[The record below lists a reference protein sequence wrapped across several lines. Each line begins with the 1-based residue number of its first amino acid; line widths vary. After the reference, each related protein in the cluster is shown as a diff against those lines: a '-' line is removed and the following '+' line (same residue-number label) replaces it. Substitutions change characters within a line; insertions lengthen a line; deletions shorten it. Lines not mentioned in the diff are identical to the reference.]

1 VVRRCKGRVGNFK
14 TLLLEMKI
22 EKDSRAILAVI
33 LPVYGK
39 MIDKDWPATLR
50 FRFRLSSKVGLEPK
64 A

>member
-1 VVRRCKGRVGNFK
+1 
-14 TLLLEMKI
+14 MKI